1 MLNTYWVFLVLIWTP
16 KAIYFF
22 CNTFLADIANQNIL
36 LQINNVLMF
45 MEYHSSALWKMAILN
60 LRKYWEQNCQCCKS
74 MKWKQSWCHDLNDTG
89 NVGLHCR
96 FISSAANIDAK
107 YWTAPLSNL
116 VEKTFNWSIWHLTV
130 QNNQFRCKR
139 KIFWI
144 FSKIRFFWRKKLMSI
159 FPGYWRQCWKY
170 CLLLP
175 SWYLLP
181 PILLSCYYM
190 LCLFDRCNYLD
201 FHTLVYSDNISVFLY
216 IYSEGV
222 WLFASQDIRLQCEI
236 V

>member
-1 MLNTYWVFLVLIWTP
+1 M
-16 KAIYFF
+16 YF
-22 CNTFLADIANQNIL
+22 
-36 LQINNVLMF
+36 
-45 MEYHSSALWKMAILN
+45 
-60 LRKYWEQNCQCCKS
+60 QCC
-74 MKWKQSWCHDLNDTG
+74 QYWCKNIEL
-89 NVGLHCR
+89 LH
-96 FISSAANIDAK
+96 FQIWWWEK
-107 YWTAPLSNL
+107 NL
-116 VEKTFNWSIWHLTV
+116 NWSIWHLTV
-130 QNNQFRCKR
+130 QNIKSVQVQK
-139 KIFWI
+139 KIILSWI
-144 FSKIRFFWRKKLMSI
+144 LAKSGFFWRKYWWAYFLELTPVLKMS
-159 FPGYWRQCWKY
+159 WCRKY

-201 FHTLVYSDNISVFLY
+201 FHTLVYSSNISVFLY

>member
-1 MLNTYWVFLVLIWTP
+1 MIWMIQAMWDYIVGLFPVLPI
-16 KAIYFF
+16 
-22 CNTFLADIANQNIL
+22 LMQNIEL
-36 LQINNVLMF
+36 LHFQIWWKKPLTGAFGIWQCRIISSGAKEKYSLMDF
-45 MEYHSSALWKMAILN
+45 SKLRFCW
-60 LRKYWEQNCQCCKS
+60 RKYWWAYFLELTPVLK
-74 MKWKQSWCHDLNDTG
+74 MSWC
-89 NVGLHCR
+89 R
-96 FISSAANIDAK
+96 
-107 YWTAPLSNL
+107 
-116 VEKTFNWSIWHLTV
+116 
-130 QNNQFRCKR
+130 
-139 KIFWI
+139 
-144 FSKIRFFWRKKLMSI
+144 
-159 FPGYWRQCWKY
+159 KY

>member
-1 MLNTYWVFLVLIWTP
+1 MCWCSWSIFPQPFERWQYWICANIENKIVSVARVWSENKVDAMIWMIQAMWDYIVGLFPVLPI
-16 KAIYFF
+16 
-22 CNTFLADIANQNIL
+22 LMQNIEL
-36 LQINNVLMF
+36 LHFQIW
-45 MEYHSSALWKMAILN
+45 WKKN
-60 LRKYWEQNCQCCKS
+60 L
-74 MKWKQSWCHDLNDTG
+74 
-89 NVGLHCR
+89 
-96 FISSAANIDAK
+96 
-107 YWTAPLSNL
+107 
-116 VEKTFNWSIWHLTV
+116 NWSIWHLTV
-130 QNNQFRCKR
+130 QNDQFRCKR

-201 FHTLVYSDNISVFLY
+201 FHTLVYSSNISVFLY
-216 IYSEGV
+216 IYSKGV

>member
-1 MLNTYWVFLVLIWTP
+1 
-16 KAIYFF
+16 
-22 CNTFLADIANQNIL
+22 
-36 LQINNVLMF
+36 

-139 KIFWI
+139 KIFFDGLLAKSGFSEENIDQHICWI
-144 FSKIRFFWRKKLMSI
+144 LTPVLKLN
-159 FPGYWRQCWKY
+159 WCRKY

-201 FHTLVYSDNISVFLY
+201 FHTLVYSSNISVFLY
-216 IYSEGV
+216 IYSKGV

>member
-1 MLNTYWVFLVLIWTP
+1 
-16 KAIYFF
+16 
-22 CNTFLADIANQNIL
+22 
-36 LQINNVLMF
+36 

-139 KIFWI
+139 KVFWI
-144 FSKIRFFWRKKLMSI
+144 FSKIRFLWRKKLMSI
-159 FPGYWRQCWKY
+159 FPGYWRRCWKY

-201 FHTLVYSDNISVFLY
+201 FHTLVYSSNISVFLY
-216 IYSEGV
+216 IKYIQRESDF
-222 WLFASQDIRLQCEI
+222 LRPKI
-236 V
+236 